1 MFNSFRK
8 RCWYNRLRRSVLSLV
23 FVLSLPFCS
32 LSQKASSEA
41 CEACLESEELQSCI
55 ACERYIMRHLD
66 EMEGETGYPATNW
79 MNFVAMVY
87 YNANDF
93 IRCRNLEEAIVDQ
106 TRIRFG
112 AQDSTYATSLNNLA
126 KTCYY
131 LGDYVQAKKLFSE
144 CLLLRENIHG
154 KEHPD
159 YAFSLNCL
167 ADTYS
172 QLGDYAQELELRLN
186 SLPLHEKIYG
196 KEHEGYVNT
205 LNSLAGTYEDLG
217 EYNRALDLGLECLVI
232 REKTLGTQH
241 PDYAQSLNNVATVY
255 MRIGEYAK
263 ALELQLEC
271 IGIIGEVFSIEHPNY
286 ALVLSNLSST
296 YGLLG
301 DYDQALKLNL
311 ESLDLREKI
320 YGKEHPDYASSLN
333 NLSEIYSELGD
344 YAQALKLNLECLHLF
359 EKIYG
364 KEHPNYALSL
374 NNLAS
379 TYSSL
384 GDYDQAVELSLECVS
399 LREKTCGKEHPDYAS
414 SLSDLAC
421 YYSDLGD
428 YARAL
433 EISSECL
440 LLREKN
446 LGKEHPDYTISLNIL
461 SLTYSKFGNF
471 NKALELQ
478 KQSVDLR
485 EKIHGKEHPDYAVSL
500 NNLAQIYSD
509 LGDYAQALKLNLEC
523 LNLFEKIYG
532 KEHPKY
538 ALSLNNLAGTYSF
551 FGDNAL
557 ALNMNIES
565 LDLREKIHGKEH
577 PDYARSLNN
586 LAVTYSDLGDYAQ
599 ALELNLE
606 CLSLYEK
613 LLGKEHP
620 DYARSLNNLALTY
633 SSIADFNSAYDAIMQ
648 WLEWSSGRLIANES
662 NLNTG
667 LREEHYAAHLEGL
680 QMAMQIAQLADKPFP
695 YAYWLSARSRDLG
708 TAQILSRAVAS
719 SEDAELIAVL
729 DEMRRINSQLSQ
741 LEEQVYEKPQLR
753 AFMDELQTQ
762 SALLERRLMQESA
775 VYAALQK
782 QISVADLAGVLN
794 AGEVFVDIM
803 PLEPSQVDSTY
814 SYVAFV
820 LSSGDT
826 VPEIVELGPGGFL
839 DSKYSVYSSY
849 TQDLRDPEV
858 FGGACFDIYWEPL
871 LSSLGDADRVYYC
884 PDGVYAK
891 MNPGVFYDP
900 NKSSYV
906 LDELDIRLVSSGTD
920 LVRQREGFYELLSAG
935 EDASL
940 SALLLG
946 DPKFDLEEGWR
957 SGNESLAFERDIRAV
972 LNDTLTRGTSIS
984 RLPGTRTEVE
994 GLSATLKSGGYQ
1006 VETLMDKRAS
1016 EARLK
1021 QADLVDVLHLATH
1034 GYFLENVKREF
1045 DEFGMQQGGRSQ
1057 AVQEN
1062 PMHRSGLLL
1071 AGAENTRRGEDISGT
1086 ENGWF
1091 SAQEASG
1098 LNLLGTDLVVMSAC
1112 ETGKGDIQNGRGVFG
1127 LQRAMRAAGAESV
1140 VMSLWS
1146 VDDDATSALM
1156 QSFYGH
1162 WLNGLSTPD
1171 ALKMAQDDLR
1181 QKRPH
1186 PYYWGAWVCTGE

>member
-1 MFNSFRK
+1 
-8 RCWYNRLRRSVLSLV
+8 V
-23 FVLSLPFCS
+23 
-32 LSQKASSEA
+32 
-41 CEACLESEELQSCI
+41 
-55 ACERYIMRHLD
+55 
-66 EMEGETGYPATNW
+66 
-79 MNFVAMVY
+79 
-87 YNANDF
+87 
-93 IRCRNLEEAIVDQ
+93 
-106 TRIRFG
+106 
-112 AQDSTYATSLNNLA
+112 
-126 KTCYY
+126 
-131 LGDYVQAKKLFSE
+131 
-144 CLLLRENIHG
+144 
-154 KEHPD
+154 
-159 YAFSLNCL
+159 
-167 ADTYS
+167 
-172 QLGDYAQELELRLN
+172 
-186 SLPLHEKIYG
+186 
-196 KEHEGYVNT
+196 
-205 LNSLAGTYEDLG
+205 
-217 EYNRALDLGLECLVI
+217 
-232 REKTLGTQH
+232 
-241 PDYAQSLNNVATVY
+241 
-255 MRIGEYAK
+255 
-263 ALELQLEC
+263 
-271 IGIIGEVFSIEHPNY
+271 
-286 ALVLSNLSST
+286 
-296 YGLLG
+296 
-301 DYDQALKLNL
+301 
-311 ESLDLREKI
+311 
-320 YGKEHPDYASSLN
+320 
-333 NLSEIYSELGD
+333 
-344 YAQALKLNLECLHLF
+344 
-359 EKIYG
+359 
-364 KEHPNYALSL
+364 
-374 NNLAS
+374 
-379 TYSSL
+379 TYSS
-384 GDYDQAVELSLECVS
+384 
-399 LREKTCGKEHPDYAS
+399 
-414 SLSDLAC
+414 
-421 YYSDLGD
+421 
-428 YARAL
+428 
-433 EISSECL
+433 
-440 LLREKN
+440 
-446 LGKEHPDYTISLNIL
+446 
-461 SLTYSKFGNF
+461 
-471 NKALELQ
+471 
-478 KQSVDLR
+478 
-485 EKIHGKEHPDYAVSL
+485 
-500 NNLAQIYSD
+500 
-509 LGDYAQALKLNLEC
+509 
-523 LNLFEKIYG
+523 
-532 KEHPKY
+532 
-538 ALSLNNLAGTYSF
+538 
-551 FGDNAL
+551 
-557 ALNMNIES
+557 
-565 LDLREKIHGKEH
+565 
-577 PDYARSLNN
+577 
-586 LAVTYSDLGDYAQ
+586 LGDYAQ

-606 CLSLYEK
+606 CLSLYEKLLGKEHLEYATSLDHLAQTYSSLGDYAKALELNLECLSLYEKLLGKEHLYYAMSLGNLAYTYRFLGDYGIALELNLECLSLSENIYGKEHPYYATSLANLAVTYISLGDYAQALELNLECLSLCEKIYGKEHPYYATSLSNLALPYGYLGDYAEQFELNLECLSLYEKIYGKEHPGYALSLNNLAATYSHLGEFTQALTLNLECLSLREKLLGKEHPGYALSLNNLAMTYSALGDYAQALELNLECLSLYEKLLGKEHPSYALSLNNLAHTYGYLGDSTKSLELNLECLSLNEK

-1162 WLNGLSTPD
+1162 WLNGMSTPD